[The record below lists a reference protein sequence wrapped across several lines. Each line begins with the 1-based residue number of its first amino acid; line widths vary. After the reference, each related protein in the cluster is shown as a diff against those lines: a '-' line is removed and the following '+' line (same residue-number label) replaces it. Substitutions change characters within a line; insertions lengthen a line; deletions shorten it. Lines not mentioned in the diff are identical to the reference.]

1 MESYR
6 CPGGGVKVAEAKS
19 PLVESIEQEAAANGV
34 LTKGEQT
41 RVRLLIA
48 AEEVF
53 GQVPYY
59 EASVSE
65 ICRRADVSQG
75 TFYNY
80 FPSKQVI
87 YSELVRHI
95 GHSLRREIAEAVAG
109 LDTRREIERKGFEA
123 FFGFL
128 HRHMEIYRIVRQAE
142 FVDRGAFI
150 EYYRQFAVGYI
161 EGLKK
166 AQKAGEIKKLDPE
179 VLAYCLMAVG
189 DFVGMR
195 WILWPED
202 GGVPQR
208 VLDEMMD
215 FVFSGMSADD

>member
-1 MESYR
+1 MSE
-6 CPGGGVKVAEAKS
+6 VKSA
-19 PLVESIEQEAAANGV
+19 LVESIEQEAGADGV
-34 LTKGEQT
+34 LSKGEQT

-53 GQVPYY
+53 GELPYF

-65 ICRRADVSQG
+65 ICRRAQVSQG

-95 GHSLRREIAEAVAG
+95 GHSLRREIAEAVDG
-109 LDTRREIERKGFEA
+109 LKDRKEIERKGFEA

-128 HRHMEIYRIVRQAE
+128 QRHMKIYRIVRQAE
-142 FVDRGAFI
+142 FVDRSAFI
-150 EYYRQFAVGYI
+150 EYYRQFAIGYVD
-161 EGLKK
+161 GLKK
-166 AQKAGEIKKLDPE
+166 AQQRGEVRKLNPE

-195 WILWPED
+195 WILWPEN

-208 VLDEMMD
+208 VLDQIMD
-215 FVFSGMSADD
+215 FIFAGMSADG